1 MEQCHAMTSVVR
13 NFGVALLLLG
23 VAACGGDN
31 WPPVV
36 AIRADVDALP
46 SAQREIRC
54 IGCDD
59 ETLAAVG
66 RRLQELDYL
75 FVVKSN
81 ITDHGIAAL
90 MPLTHLEQLV
100 INEGDQL
107 TDESLRTI
115 SRLPALRELHISRA
129 VRITDD
135 GLLQLAEA
143 KRLTSLY
150 IELSPT
156 ITSDAVARFRKR
168 LPGADIRITDG
179 R

>member
-1 MEQCHAMTSVVR
+1 M
-13 NFGVALLLLG
+13 
-23 VAACGGDN
+23 
-31 WPPVV
+31 
-36 AIRADVDALP
+36 
-46 SAQREIRC
+46 
-54 IGCDD
+54 
-59 ETLAAVG
+59 
-66 RRLQELDYL
+66 
-75 FVVKSN
+75 KSN
-81 ITDHGIAAL
+81 ITDRGIAAL

-129 VRITDD
+129 VRITDN

-168 LPGADIRITDG
+168 LPGADIRITNRG
-179 R
+179 QQPVVKVSRRTLVQLTRNETRRAVLS